1 MKKNRRRRPI
11 IQINNNV
18 NVIPSPYILD
28 LLEKD
33 LIILNKK
40 IGINNKNLNDMILSL
55 LKRIKY

>member
-1 MKKNRRRRPI
+1 MKKNRRRPI

-18 NVIPSPYILD
+18 NVVPSPYILD